1 MAECF
6 DLELK
11 DGVAHLRMN
20 RPEAMNTMTPAF
32 WRELPALVNE
42 LSDAGEAR
50 VIVLSSTG
58 KHFTA
63 GMDLAVFQGGSFAL
77 GSKQEEPGRA
87 RTRTREGALL
97 FQESFNALEK
107 ARVPVLAAI
116 QGGCIGGGVD
126 MISACDVRYATEDAF
141 FCIQEINLGLT
152 ADVGTLQRLPKLV
165 PAGVVREL
173 AYTGR
178 RMPAARAKEV
188 GLVNEVYPSAR
199 GDAGRRA
206 RDRRGDRREVAARD
220 LGQQADAELR
230 ARPLRRGRA
239 RVHRHV
245 AGRDVLRRRHGR
257 GVPAKRGEAQAGV
270 SRTIRGVE
278 ERSDGSGR
286 AHAFAPWLARCQS
299 AWGSGGSEGLRQG
312 RFLLRFTSAPARAR
326 PSARLRGGA

>member
-1 MAECF
+1 MPECF

-11 DGVAHLRMN
+11 DGVAHLRMS

-63 GMDLAVFQGGSFAL
+63 GMDLAVFQGGNLAL
-77 GSKQEEPGRA
+77 GGGKAEEPGRA
-87 RTRTREGALL
+87 RTRTRQAALV

-152 ADVGTLQRLPKLV
+152 ADVGTLQRLPKLI

-178 RMPAARAKEV
+178 RMSAQRAKEV
-188 GLVNEVYPSAR
+188 GLVNEVYPSH
-199 GDAGRRA
+199 DAMLAAVLATAAEIAEKSPLAIWGSKQMLNYA
-206 RDRRGDRREVAARD
+206 RDHSVEDGLDYIATWQAGMFFGTAMAEAFGAKAEKRKPVFANNPATRREV
-220 LGQQADAELR
+220 
-230 ARPLRRGRA
+230 
-239 RVHRHV
+239 
-245 AGRDVLRRRHGR
+245 
-257 GVPAKRGEAQAGV
+257 
-270 SRTIRGVE
+270 
-278 ERSDGSGR
+278 
-286 AHAFAPWLARCQS
+286 
-299 AWGSGGSEGLRQG
+299 
-312 RFLLRFTSAPARAR
+312 
-326 PSARLRGGA
+326 

>member
-6 DLELK
+6 DLTLK
-11 DGVAHLRMN
+11 DGVAHLRMS

-63 GMDLAVFQGGSFAL
+63 GMDLAVFQGGGFVGARA
-77 GSKQEEPGRA
+77 GEEPGRT

-116 QGGCIGGGVD
+116 QGGCVGGGVD
-126 MISACDVRYATEDAF
+126 MVSACDVRYCTADAF

-152 ADVGTLQRLPKLV
+152 ADVGTLQRLPKLI

-178 RMPAARAKEV
+178 RMPAQRAKEV
-188 GLVNEVYPSAR
+188 GLVNEVYPTQEAMLAQVLGIAAEIAEKSPLAIW
-199 GDAGRRA
+199 GSKQMLNYA
-206 RDRRGDRREVAARD
+206 RDHSVEDGLEYIATWQAGMFFGTDMAEAFAAKAERRKPVFQNVPPTRREV
-220 LGQQADAELR
+220 
-230 ARPLRRGRA
+230 
-239 RVHRHV
+239 
-245 AGRDVLRRRHGR
+245 
-257 GVPAKRGEAQAGV
+257 
-270 SRTIRGVE
+270 
-278 ERSDGSGR
+278 
-286 AHAFAPWLARCQS
+286 
-299 AWGSGGSEGLRQG
+299 
-312 RFLLRFTSAPARAR
+312 
-326 PSARLRGGA
+326 